1 MEWTRWDEK
10 FLSQYS
16 PWTTQSISV
25 DMLKQ
30 YLMHQITESSCL
42 NLGEFTSTVGAAQVG
57 LQQDFRVTSAG
68 QSSFFNLVCNH
79 KAATEFLANYAPVC
93 G

>member
-1 MEWTRWDEK
+1 
-10 FLSQYS
+10 
-16 PWTTQSISV
+16 
-25 DMLKQ
+25 
-30 YLMHQITESSCL
+30 LMHQITESSCL
-42 NLGEFTSTVGAAQVG
+42 NLGEFTFTVGAAQMG
-57 LQQDFRVTSAG
+57 LQQDFRVTRAG